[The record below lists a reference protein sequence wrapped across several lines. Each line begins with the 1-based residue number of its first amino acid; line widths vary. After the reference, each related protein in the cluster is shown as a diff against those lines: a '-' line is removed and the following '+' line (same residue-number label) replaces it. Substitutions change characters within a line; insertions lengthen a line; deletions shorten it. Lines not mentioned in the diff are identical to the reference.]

1 MNLLRLSPEVIEM
14 ISSLGDPIQGPVVT
28 ERKFRPLLSLPIKQQ
43 IAQSKIIL
51 SNVMHNQP

>member
-1 MNLLRLSPEVIEM
+1 
-14 ISSLGDPIQGPVVT
+14 VT

-51 SNVMHNQP
+51 SNVMHNRRGFTLPLTGLERGREGN